1 MILIYEESM
10 YFEIFAC
17 AKKTVGGFRRRL
29 EGLNDNRLQEAGGS
43 FEVHRRRLEGGG
55 SDN

>member
-1 MILIYEESM
+1 MKRECILRTSP
-10 YFEIFAC
+10 AR
-17 AKKTVGGFRRRL
+17 RRRL
-29 EGLNDNRLQEAGGS
+29 AGLNDNRLQEAGGS